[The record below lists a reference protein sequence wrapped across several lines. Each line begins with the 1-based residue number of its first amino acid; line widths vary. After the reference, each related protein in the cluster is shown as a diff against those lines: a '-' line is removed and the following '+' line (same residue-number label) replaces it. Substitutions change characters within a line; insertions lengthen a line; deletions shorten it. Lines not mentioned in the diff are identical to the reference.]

1 MGFFFRWNISFLANA
16 NIFTVAMP
24 EVGAEVIKELKQ
36 ISGLHLITID
46 QFHAEIFQ
54 NSKEWID
61 SVQHKYTNFL
71 FLLTE
76 EFIGDDEE
84 DYSHPLNS
92 ITRSLFHD
100 IHNSPRVEN
109 LNTFYVYLQQ
119 PSTFESH
126 FPNSRHKRNN
136 SYDLSGRNFHNKDF
150 RRLVSDLK
158 AIHSNV

>member
-1 MGFFFRWNISFLANA
+1 MNYFFSENVD
-16 NIFTVAMP
+16 IFTVTMP
-24 EVGAEVIKELKQ
+24 GIGAEVIKELKKM
-36 ISGLHLITID
+36 SRLHLITID

-76 EFIGDDEE
+76 ELISDEDE

-92 ITRSLFHD
+92 ITKSLFHD
-100 IHNSPRVEN
+100 IQNSPRVEN
-109 LNTFYVYLQQ
+109 MNTFYVYLQQ

-126 FPNSRHKRNN
+126 FPIPHHKRNN
-136 SYDLSGRNFHNKDF
+136 SYNLSGRNFHNKDF
-150 RRLVSDLK
+150 HRLVSDLK